1 MGGGNWMDNSALV
14 KYYDPRTGKY
24 EYATVLDV
32 GDLSKLNTTIK
43 TDLVSAINS
52 IQDSDWGKLPP
63 ETIEDLEN
71 IKDAIGSI
79 KDGTFVI
86 EEWGSFDQ
94 YFQSGIADAIEQLNI
109 FNREQIVIAVEDIE
123 AAIKESKD
131 YYDQHLAET
140 MQNVESARTDMANA
154 QQTLNE
160 TAQRL
165 EEADLN
171 YSEVTLKVNEIDQYI
186 EGNIKSVKFDIVNA
200 VTTEYESLVRQM
212 EDEFG
217 VNVEESFLSYLT
229 GRVGKAE
236 ADISVQ
242 SGKIESK
249 VGYDEFQ
256 YMPVEDIDQYN
267 KNLLFH
273 TMDFSEDWERNDVRA
288 YITTDSFRHTRII
301 AMDISNAYYSS
312 ITDVLELGKTYTLSA
327 SFNIQPITKAPNE
340 DKFAPTDGNY
350 DVSAFIDGTEYP
362 MVNLVE
368 NLTGINGFKRLSVSF
383 VPENENPV
391 VYFRIKNLNA
401 ETSTGYMTAPKL
413 EAGDK
418 STPWQPHFDDEYA
431 TMLSTNSLVRQ
442 QGNEIVSLISSNK
455 ELGDKFVTATSSFQ
469 QLEEGFI
476 RNAELIEEYEDAVI
490 RYGMEVE
497 ELNDRITQK
506 VWKDDFSEAIESISI
521 DGKNR
526 VLNSDFVDMSTDNN
540 KLVLSGW
547 ENVDPLFTIEK
558 INGINYAVIKRTG
571 LTGNIVAS
579 MTSNRFAV
587 KNGERL
593 MFGFDIIVETMPD
606 VGNVFQIELLDIND
620 IRVGLESFTLDQMDG
635 DITLGEVSRLNYQY
649 IINREDV
656 AKARVRLMLTRN
668 GHVKF
673 TRVMA
678 QQGTIKDT
686 EWSPAP
692 EDAEI
697 LRMKMQTE
705 INQTA
710 EKIQLLAND
719 ERLDAINDIL
729 YRKEGK
735 LEVSPSEILARVTS
749 AELGDNAVVTGTQ
762 LKLTEAGL
770 RVDLVNKEGIIQ
782 TINASDEGLK
792 IDFDRVEVNG
802 LLLAQ
807 IISTQ
812 YLDVSQG
819 FKIMH
824 GPNMILGI
832 HPQTGEVTMNI
843 PKLTI
848 NAIPALTE
856 EHIPDIEKNVAD
868 DLESKIKPYV
878 HVAYADSSDGKIG
891 FTFEEGNK
899 AYMGVYSD
907 YQSEPSISPNRY
919 LWSRIKGDETF
930 TAYAINPQGEGFSLS
945 PFDGA
950 IYIGFFTGVAAS
962 QKPSDYEWFKA
973 KGEDSF
979 KVEVHSSNGS
989 TFKNGVIDTWIYA
1002 VVYEGHVDVTEQINL
1017 ARFKWE
1023 RTSSDPVKD
1032 KQWNDAHAGGVK
1044 EFRVTKD
1051 DIYQRATFSC
1061 EILE

>member
-1 MGGGNWMDNSALV
+1 MRGGNWMDNSALI

-32 GDLSKLNTTIK
+32 GDLSKLNTSIK

-79 KDGTFVI
+79 KDGTFII

-94 YFQSGIADAIEQLNI
+94 YFQIGIEDAIKQLNI

-123 AAIKESKD
+123 AAIQESKN

-212 EDEFG
+212 KDEFG

-236 ADISVQ
+236 TDISVQ

-327 SFNIQPITKAPNE
+327 SFNIQPTTKAPNE

-350 DVSAFIDGTEYP
+350 DVSAFIDGIEYP
-362 MVNLVE
+362 MVDLVE
-368 NLTGINGFKRLSVSF
+368 NLTGVNGFKRLSVSF
-383 VPENENPV
+383 VSENENPK

-413 EAGDK
+413 ESGNK

-476 RNAELIEEYEDAVI
+476 RNAELIEEYEDAVV

-506 VWKDDFSEAIESISI
+506 VWIDDFSDAVESISI

-579 MTSNRFAV
+579 MASNRFAV

-593 MFGFDIIVETMPD
+593 MFGFDIIVEAMPD

-692 EDAEI
+692 EDAQI

-812 YLDVSQG
+812 YLDVSKG